1 LGCSSIGGVTV
12 WARWFI
18 LARGALCMFF
28 RLGLSLSDVFYS
40 MLVGGLLTI
49 VISLARARWV
59 RLPATHWSILS
70 SPPSPV
76 QNGRFVWC
84 SVRAI
89 CYVGV
94 RGAIRFLREVVCVG
108 VTSVCASRLLVFF
121 FGNPL
126 GVGEEVSVG
135 VVAVD
140 RFGFVYGGL
149 CMFVSAR
156 VR

>member
-1 LGCSSIGGVTV
+1 
-12 WARWFI
+12 
-18 LARGALCMFF
+18 MFF

-40 MLVGGLLTI
+40 MLVGGLLTV

-59 RLPATHWSILS
+59 RLPASHWSILS
-70 SPPSPV
+70 SPPFPV

-84 SVRAI
+84 SVRAV

-94 RGAIRFLREVVCVG
+94 RGASRFLGGVVCVD

-121 FGNPL
+121 FGSPL

-149 CMFVSAR
+149 
-156 VR
+156 